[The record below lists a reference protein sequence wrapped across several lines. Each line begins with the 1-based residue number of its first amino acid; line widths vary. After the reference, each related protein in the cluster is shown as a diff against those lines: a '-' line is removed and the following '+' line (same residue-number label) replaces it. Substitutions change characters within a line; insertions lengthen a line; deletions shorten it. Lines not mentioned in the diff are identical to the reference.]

1 MYGCSFFQKFRPIL
15 EFNAAMR
22 VAQSFSVH
30 TGKPF
35 LHTPAEIKLRKVA
48 KRLDVLF
55 EDGNKFT
62 FSAEV
67 SGALS
72 LVCMYHRES
81 HSFSCMDL
89 TCMHD
94 LNREVMHAC
103 LYSQTCMLDLLV
115 LIPVPQGEESISRQR
130 EDRIWWQSS
139 RHIRAE
145 ACRHYGSRASWILR
159 TTVRWRW
166 LQSIDWWRNNL
177 VISEMI
183 HGVWSKALI

>member
-35 LHTPAEIKLRKVA
+35 LHTPVEIKLRKVA

-72 LVCMYHRES
+72 LVCMFHRES

-89 TCMHD
+89 KCMHD
-94 LNREVMHAC
+94 LNR
-103 LYSQTCMLDLLV
+103 DLLV
-115 LIPVPQGEESISRQR
+115 LT
-130 EDRIWWQSS
+130 DM
-139 RHIRAE
+139 HA
-145 ACRHYGSRASWILR
+145 
-159 TTVRWRW
+159 
-166 LQSIDWWRNNL
+166 
-177 VISEMI
+177 
-183 HGVWSKALI
+183 